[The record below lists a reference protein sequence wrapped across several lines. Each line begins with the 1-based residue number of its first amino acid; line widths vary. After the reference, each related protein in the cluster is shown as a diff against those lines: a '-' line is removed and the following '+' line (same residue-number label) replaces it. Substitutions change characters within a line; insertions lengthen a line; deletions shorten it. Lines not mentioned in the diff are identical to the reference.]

1 MGFFRNNLK
10 RENKPLKK
18 TASNNVRENSKQTP
32 TPKSNNVG
40 KKILTKNE
48 FRIDLNPA
56 HQGDKKEQ
64 HPAYITARKGHK
76 YRANTITHARSV
88 DGVET
93 LDVGENPNKKSKD
106 KRKTRLSPP
115 FWQNDKQFSAET
127 LPNFRFSKESKRKIK
142 KYNKKF
148 K

>member
-1 MGFFRNNLK
+1 MK
-10 RENKPLKK
+10 DKK
-18 TASNNVRENSKQTP
+18 QLR
-32 TPKSNNVG
+32 
-40 KKILTKNE
+40 KNE
-48 FRIDLNPA
+48 FRIDFNPA
-56 HQGDKKEQ
+56 HRGSNNEP

-76 YRANTITHARSV
+76 YRANTVTHSRNV

-115 FWQNDKQFSAET
+115 FWQSEKSFGNEK
-127 LPNFRFSKESKRKIK
+127 LPYFRFSKQSKKKIK